1 MELQEL
7 VQRIERWKSRQAGDV
22 VPEPEAASV
31 LDEIEAVEDEA
42 IAEAVDEVEAVAVA
56 EEAVPEAS
64 VEEAI
69 EVEGEEGDDGTSE
82 VAIEQIEA
90 EAEEEP

>member
-22 VPEPEAASV
+22 VPEPEEASV
-31 LDEIEAVEDEA
+31 MDEIEAVEEEA
-42 IAEAVDEVEAVAVA
+42 IAEEVEAVAMA

-64 VEEAI
+64 IEEAI
-69 EVEGEEGDDGTSE
+69 EVEGEEGIDGTSE
-82 VAIEQIEA
+82 VSIEQIEA
-90 EAEEEP
+90 EVEEEP